1 MMLNEASGREPR
13 RDDVTLF
20 SFEYLIR
27 PKISPPCAWSDLQ
40 SDLFEYQDFQS
51 EKTSGMLFLY
61 CISNAN
67 TQCIVIANPDEPL
80 GGARELIAVS
90 RPKVFHPREV
100 FPQIILPSDTF
111 SLILQPSLQ

>member
-1 MMLNEASGREPR
+1 MS
-13 RDDVTLF
+13 TLPF
-20 SFEYLIR
+20 ILI
-27 PKISPPCAWSDLQ
+27 KILKRFCVQELKSDLCRFTFMSPAWSDLQ

-61 CISNAN
+61 RISNAN

-90 RPKVFHPREV
+90 RLKVFHPREV